1 MLNMNRVT
9 LLGHAGRD
17 PEIRNLQNGGKAA
30 SFTLATTEK
39 WKGKDGK
46 PAESTEW
53 HRIAVYGPTVE
64 AVEKMLKQ
72 GRRGPGRGEDRVARI
87 PRQGWQRPCGDRVR
101 GGRVAGHGQRP
112 VRAACEPGSRSGPGS
127 RIAGCRGRRRCA
139 GIPGMSRCFA
149 PLAAFVLAA
158 VLWSGAASGQSC
170 TGRFVNPISD
180 VCWEC
185 LFPISIGP
193 IRMGQRV
200 GGARHPQSGI
210 ADLLLRLA
218 DPADR
223 ALARGLGAGPADGCL
238 PQALVFP
245 QSRRPHHRSG
255 SARRARGKTGSSGGD
270 GATGS
275 VWHAHYYVYPL
286 LSWIGALLDLGCL
299 EGGSLDIAWTSEL
312 DPAWLDDELS
322 FLLSPEAGT
331 VRQPAGPGRLCRR
344 LRGGF
349 GRAAARSDVLVRRLP
364 GRDVSADRQCRGPC
378 RRGAG
383 LAAGGP
389 APGLPAAPG
398 RGRLGHVRL
407 GCALREIPDA
417 GDEEVAIPLADD
429 PAGPGHDAA
438 HRVQSHGTLL
448 GALGN
453 AAGAAGL
460 GRELRLPAVAQAQL
474 LPSLNPLNRNDK
486 YHSRDTM
493 MTVAP
498 PRRTALALTVALSI
512 AWCLPALADE
522 RPPGVDAARL
532 VDEVLRKAGGNGED
546 TLGDWTRSIIER
558 GLGTRRR
565 GRPTIRRADRSRIA
579 RRGRCPASGRT
590 PCGANGGRS
599 RRARQHPG
607 NPPVHQPVRPGRELA
622 PVGAGCGSDRRAP
635 GNARRL
641 RKGSL
646 RATVK
651 RVGGAA
657 RRRMT
662 PGSPS
667 IRACSAC
674 SG

>member
-87 PRQGWQRPCGDRVR
+87 PRQGWQRPCGDRDR
-101 GGRVAGHGQRP
+101 GGRVAGHGQHP

-193 IRMGQRV
+193 IRMGSASGAPDTPNPGSPICFCGSPIPRIGLSLGV
-200 GGARHPQSGI
+200 WEPARLMDVSRKPWCFPNLGGLTI
-210 ADLLLRLA
+210 
-218 DPADR
+218 DP
-223 ALARGLGAGPADGCL
+223 GLPA
-238 PQALVFP
+238 
-245 QSRRPHHRSG
+245 
-255 SARRARGKTGSSGGD
+255 ARGKTGSSGGD

-322 FLLSPEAGT
+322 FLLSPEAALFANL
-331 VRQPAGPGRLCRR
+331 PAQAACAADC
-344 LRGGF
+344 
-349 GRAAARSDVLVRRLP
+349 AAAS
-364 GRDVSADRQCRGPC
+364 
-378 RRGAG
+378 AG
-383 LAAGGP
+383 LPLDPMFWCAGCQGGMYPLTGNVAAHVGGVQASLLAAQRLVYRLHRAGVAWGTSGSAALCGKYPMPVMKKSQYRWQMTQPVP
-389 APGLPAAPG
+389 ATTPRTGCNPTG
-398 RGRLGHVRL
+398 RSSVLWET
-407 GCALREIPDA
+407 LRELPVS
-417 GDEEVAIPLADD
+417 GENF
-429 PAGPGHDAA
+429 GY
-438 HRVQSHGTLL
+438 LL
-448 GALGN
+448 WRKRN
-453 AAGAAGL
+453 CC
-460 GRELRLPAVAQAQL
+460 L
-474 LPSLNPLNRNDK
+474 L
-486 YHSRDTM
+486 
-493 MTVAP
+493 
-498 PRRTALALTVALSI
+498 
-512 AWCLPALADE
+512 
-522 RPPGVDAARL
+522 
-532 VDEVLRKAGGNGED
+532 
-546 TLGDWTRSIIER
+546 
-558 GLGTRRR
+558 
-565 GRPTIRRADRSRIA
+565 
-579 RRGRCPASGRT
+579 
-590 PCGANGGRS
+590 
-599 RRARQHPG
+599 
-607 NPPVHQPVRPGRELA
+607 
-622 PVGAGCGSDRRAP
+622 
-635 GNARRL
+635 
-641 RKGSL
+641 
-646 RATVK
+646 
-651 RVGGAA
+651 
-657 RRRMT
+657 
-662 PGSPS
+662 
-667 IRACSAC
+667 
-674 SG
+674 